1 MVEKKAHV
9 SDKKKKVVHEF
20 TDLLKQ
26 YPIIAAVNMQ
36 NMPAPQL
43 QKMRAILRDN
53 VVIRMTKRRLIK
65 HAIKNAK
72 ASKPGVEKL
81 EGYLPGMPALLFTKD
96 NPFKLNKILQQ
107 NKSKAPAKGGQIA
120 PNDLIVPAGAT
131 PFAPGPVIGELA
143 ALGIKTGV
151 EGGKI
156 AIKQD
161 AVVVKAGGVI
171 SQKAAEILTRLG
183 IEPMEVGLDL
193 IAAYESGIIFTKD
206 VLTVDD
212 AVYLS
217 NLENACRS
225 AFFLALEMGYA
236 TKTTIEPLI
245 AKAFKDAKALGLAQ
259 AIMADAIAGDLVAKA
274 EREMLAL
281 KSAANIQ
288 VPDKP
293 RKTETDEASSS
304 AEDQKKN

>member
-1 MVEKKAHV
+1 MAEKKAHV
-9 SDKKKKVVHEF
+9 SENKKKVVQEF
-20 TDLLKQ
+20 TALLKQ
-26 YPIIAAVNMQ
+26 YPIVAAVNMQ

-43 QKMRAILRDN
+43 QKMRAILREN
-53 VVIRMTKRRLIK
+53 VIIRMTKRRLIK
-65 HAIKNAK
+65 IAIDNAK
-72 ASKPGVEKL
+72 ASKPGLEKL
-81 EGYLPGMPALLFTKD
+81 EAYLPGMPALLFTKD

-161 AVVVKAGGVI
+161 AVVVKAGKEI

-183 IEPMEVGLDL
+183 IEPMEIGLDL

-217 NLENACRS
+217 NLENASRT
-225 AFFLALEMGYA
+225 AFFLAMEIGYA
-236 TKTTIEPLI
+236 TKATMEPLI
-245 AKAFKDAKALGLAQ
+245 IKAFRDAKALGLSQ
-259 AIMADAIAGDLVAKA
+259 TIMADAIIGDLVTKA
-274 EREMLAL
+274 EREMLSL
-281 KSAANIQ
+281 KNAAKIEVSEKNS
-288 VPDKP
+288 
-293 RKTETDEASSS
+293 SSS

>member
-1 MVEKKAHV
+1 MAEKKAHV
-9 SDKKKKVVHEF
+9 SENKKKVVQEF

-43 QKMRAILRDN
+43 QKMRAILREN
-53 VVIRMTKRRLIK
+53 VIIRMTKRRLIRIAIE
-65 HAIKNAK
+65 HAKS
-72 ASKPGVEKL
+72 SKPGLEKL
-81 EGYLPGMPALLFTKD
+81 EEHLPGMPALLFTKD
-96 NPFKLNKILQQ
+96 NPFKLSKILQQ

-120 PNDLIVPAGAT
+120 PNDLVVPAGAT

-193 IAAYESGIIFTKD
+193 IAAYENGVIFTKD

-217 NLENACRS
+217 NLENAGRN
-225 AFFLALEMGYA
+225 AFFLAMEIGYA
-236 TKTTIEPLI
+236 TKATMEPLI
-245 AKAFKDAKALGLAQ
+245 IKAFRDAKALGLSQ
-259 AIMADAIAGDLVAKA
+259 AIMADAIIGDLVTKA

-281 KSAANIQ
+281 KNAAKIE
-288 VPDKP
+288 VSEKSS
-293 RKTETDEASSS
+293 SSS

>member
-1 MVEKKAHV
+1 MAEKKAHV
-9 SDKKKKVVHEF
+9 SQSKKKVVQEF

-43 QKMRAILRDN
+43 QKMRAILREN

-65 HAIKNAK
+65 IAIEHAK
-72 ASKPGVEKL
+72 ASKPGLEKL

-120 PNDLIVPAGAT
+120 PNDLVVPAGAT

-161 AVVVKAGGVI
+161 AVVVKAGKEI

-183 IEPMEVGLDL
+183 IEPMEIGLDL
-193 IAAYESGIIFTKD
+193 VAAFESGVIFTKD

-217 NLENACRS
+217 NLENAGRN
-225 AFFLALEMGYA
+225 AFFLAMEIGYA
-236 TKTTIEPLI
+236 TKATMEPLI
-245 AKAFKDAKALGLAQ
+245 IKAFRDAKALGLSQ
-259 AIMADAIAGDLVAKA
+259 AIMADAIIGDLVTKA
-274 EREMLAL
+274 EREMLSL
-281 KSAANIQ
+281 KTAAKIEVSEKNS
-288 VPDKP
+288 
-293 RKTETDEASSS
+293 SSS